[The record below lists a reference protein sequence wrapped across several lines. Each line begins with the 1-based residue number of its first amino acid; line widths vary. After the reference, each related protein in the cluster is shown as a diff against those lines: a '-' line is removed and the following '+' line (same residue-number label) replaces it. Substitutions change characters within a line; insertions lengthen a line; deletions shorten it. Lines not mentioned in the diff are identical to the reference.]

1 MKIVYLHGRMSSPNS
16 YKSQVLEHAGHEVFA
31 PALRSTDWEQSVNAA
46 NNMIADVEPD
56 LVIGSSRGG
65 AVAMATNTMVP
76 TILICPAWGK
86 YCPWGAARGS
96 TVILHAKSDRIVPI
110 SDSKLLSKTFGCE
123 LIEIG
128 KDHRMNDDDAIDTLL
143 NLVKKYEG

>member
-16 YKSQVLEHAGHEVFA
+16 YKSQVLEDAGHEVFA

-65 AVAMATNTMVP
+65 AVAMATNTMVRSQRQH
-76 TILICPAWGK
+76 CH
-86 YCPWGAARGS
+86 S
-96 TVILHAKSDRIVPI
+96 TCKV
-110 SDSKLLSKTFGCE
+110 
-123 LIEIG
+123 
-128 KDHRMNDDDAIDTLL
+128 
-143 NLVKKYEG
+143 

>member
-16 YKSQVLEHAGHEVFA
+16 YKSQVLEDAGHEVFA

-76 TILICPAWGK
+76 MILICPAWSK

-96 TVILHAKSDRIVPI
+96 TVIIHAKSDRIVTM
-110 SDSKLLSKTFGCE
+110 SDSELLSKVFGCE
-123 LIEIG
+123 LIEVG
-128 KDHRMNDDDAIDTLL
+128 EDHLMNDDKAIDALL
-143 NLVKKYEG
+143 NLVEKYEG